1 MIGEI
6 IDTPGPITEN
16 TKEMAHFALPKNSKI
31 HLIDNEETVPL
42 LDLINETIEMDE
54 PLGIDCEWRP
64 SMNVFHKA

>member
-1 MIGEI
+1 
-6 IDTPGPITEN
+6 
-16 TKEMAHFALPKNSKI
+16 MAHFALPKNSKI